1 MVVLLTTA
9 SLEGQHLA
17 KSFFNTGLLGAAGSS
32 GDPVD
37 NQFNRVSFLSH
48 FEGSNNGVNN
58 AFDDGSA
65 SNHTITANGNV
76 TQGSFGPFARPDG
89 EWGVRFPQGH
99 WHYYDIPSSSDFA
112 IGANDDF
119 TFEFFIFYDSKDSD
133 MVIMDYRTGGSN
145 GTFPMIFL
153 NGNLDFN
160 GNDNSANAG
169 KIGYNPHPSTI
180 TRVDSASTLTFG
192 AWNHVAFVRN
202 SGTINCYINGT
213 RDNNSYTNNT
223 TVATAADIRLGSIAI
238 NQDFPDLQFSGVLS
252 NFRFVNGTAVY
263 SGSSITVPTSKLT
276 AITNTKLL
284 LFQSNRFVDNSSS
297 GHTVP
302 VSAGSPAVTAF
313 GPFLTDA
320 VYDPAV
326 NGASLFNSAASDFLS
341 FGNIG
346 LDGHSGDFSIEGW
359 IYPTAFVASS
369 NPLYTQGSA
378 GGVSDLLEIS
388 LNSSGQPHAFINQG
402 SITLQSTF
410 VCPLNAWTFLQLK
423 RTSGTLA
430 IFTNGVQSSTVSNTT
445 TISSPNRGFV
455 GAQSYDTSHADRSFY
470 GFICDVRVSVV
481 TRNVSLPTAPLAV
494 EDSNTK
500 LLLNMADG
508 QAIDSAAQNNLTLYG
523 NAKISTDQAKFGN
536 TSLYLDGSDDYL
548 VVNNHRAYGTG
559 PFTIEMFFRLDSVSG
574 SRCLYDD
581 RPDGASGDYISLII
595 ASGAV
600 NFYVGTTLKVD
611 AGSISANTFYH
622 IALCRSGTD
631 TKLFLDGTQ
640 IGSTFSSDT
649 TNYLNTGILR
659 VGTNRGY
666 NNDLAGYI
674 DDFRISHMARYTSNF
689 TAPSEPFADKG
700 Q

>member
-17 KSFFNTGLLGAAGSS
+17 KSFFNTGLLGAAGTPTGSS
-32 GDPVD
+32 DD
-37 NQFNRVSFLSH
+37 QFNRVSFLSH

-89 EWGVRFPQGH
+89 EWGVSLNTNTSVNETGYLRA
-99 WHYYDIPSSSDFA
+99 PSSGNF
-112 IGANDDF
+112 GTGNF
-119 TFEFFIFYDSKDSD
+119 TYEAWVYFVEG
-133 MVIMDYRTGGSN
+133 GGSPVLLEN
-145 GTFPMIFL
+145 SGGAVAVFRF
-153 NGNLDFN
+153 GNTTSYLF
-160 GNDNSANAG
+160 GNNSATG
-169 KIGYNPHPSTI
+169 QTSVTFS
-180 TRVDSASTLTFG
+180 DLSAATFQWHHI
-192 AWNHVAFVRN
+192 ALVR
-202 SGTINCYINGT
+202 S
-213 RDNNSYTNNT
+213 
-223 TVATAADIRLGSIAI
+223 
-238 NQDFPDLQFSGVLS
+238 SGVIKCYL
-252 NFRFVNGTAVY
+252 NGTASSTTLSSSQTTGAAEY
-263 SGSSITVPTSKLT
+263 IGTARNYTSGSRLFDGYISNVRFSDIARYTSNFTPSTAPFVSDSNTDLLT
-276 AITNTKLL
+276 C
-284 LFQSNRFVDNSSS
+284 QSNRFVDNSSN
-297 GHTVP
+297 GRTVTP
-302 VSAGSPAVTAF
+302 YGSAAVTAF
-313 GPFLTDA
+313 GPFLTSS

-326 NGASLFNSAASDFLS
+326 NGASVYIAAGDSDYLS
-341 FGNIG
+341 MPAQTIPTGNFTVEG
-346 LDGHSGDFSIEGW
+346 WYYLDG
-359 IYPTAFVASS
+359 TQS
-369 NPLYTQGSA
+369 NSTIIAQGS
-378 GGVSDLLEIS
+378 
-388 LNSSGQPHAFINQG
+388 SGNAAR
-402 SITLQSTF
+402 TF
-410 VCPLNAWTFLQLK
+410 VGIEAV
-423 RTSGTLA
+423 G
-430 IFTNGVQSSTVSNTT
+430 GVQSLRFQMGSSLVTPNFAAIPNQWTHFCATYNGSAMELFQNGVSGGTTSRSGDAENVAMVIGRLNTNWANSYGVKGY
-445 TISSPNRGFV
+445 ISN
-455 GAQSYDTSHADRSFY
+455 
-470 GFICDVRVSVV
+470 IRVSSVV
-481 TRNVSLPTAPLAV
+481 RQSSNFTPPTAPLTNV
-494 EDSNTK
+494 DSNVK
-500 LLLNMADG
+500 FLANMADG

-523 NAKISTDQAKFGN
+523 NAKISTGQAKFGN

-548 VVNNHRAYGTG
+548 VVNNHKAYGTG

-674 DDFRISHMARYTSNF
+674 DEFRISHMARYTSNF
-689 TAPSEPFADKG
+689 TAPTKAFTDKG
-700 Q
+700 QQT